1 MSPQGRKCLTP
12 ADVNVDSMGVHMT
25 AFSTYN
31 KVLFYTGGSG
41 SLSKLESEL
50 GNLSLSLPAFDPYA
64 SSVSSELEPDPELYQ
79 SQN

>member
-31 KVLFYTGGSG
+31 KVLFFYTGGSG
-41 SLSKLESEL
+41 SLSKSEF
-50 GNLSLSLPAFDPYA
+50 GYLSLSLPAFDPYA
-64 SSVSSELEPDPELYQ
+64 SSVSSELEPDPQLFQ